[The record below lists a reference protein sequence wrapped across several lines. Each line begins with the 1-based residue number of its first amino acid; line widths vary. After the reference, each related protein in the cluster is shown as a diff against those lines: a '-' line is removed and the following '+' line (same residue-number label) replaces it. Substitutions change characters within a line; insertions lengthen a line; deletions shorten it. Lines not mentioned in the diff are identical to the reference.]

1 MLLGAVDLGSNSFRV
16 EIGRVDGDRIL
27 TQSYWKETIR
37 LAAGFDETGAIT
49 PEMQKRALEAL
60 ARFHERLAGLPP
72 AQVRAVG
79 TQAHREATKS
89 AEFLAKAETTL
100 GYPIG
105 ILSGHE
111 EARLVFKGCARTLP
125 PSSKKRLV
133 VDIGGATTEF
143 VIGQDLTAQAYESFH
158 VGCVNT
164 SIKFFQDGNL
174 TPEKFDKAVVAC
186 AADFSEV
193 EQTFGQHQFDEAY
206 GSAGTFGAVSDICVQ
221 LGWSDGEV
229 KLDHLER
236 LRAYLLQA
244 RNINNIEFP
253 GLKPD
258 RIEVIAGGLAVLIA
272 VYRTLGIRSMRPA
285 SGALRVGL
293 LYELLGSVQ
302 DRDTRDISVEGLIK
316 TSGISRNQAERVAN
330 LSIQFLNILAP
341 DSDPADLKRLRWSA
355 LLHEIGTTI
364 STSRYHRHGE
374 YIVSNAD
381 MPGFTR
387 TDQKY
392 MASLILAQ
400 RGRLSKVSEQL
411 HSSKFAVH
419 VLALRLAVIFA
430 HARKTI
436 QFPLMTVS
444 HGSKNSKNPNTTF
457 IKIEQ
462 SWLQEHPLTAY
473 LLQQEIE
480 HWQKVGKTIVLETF

>member
-37 LAAGFDETGAIT
+37 LAAGFDDSGAIT
-49 PEMQKRALEAL
+49 PDMQKRALDAL
-60 ARFHERLAGLPP
+60 ARFHERLAGLP
-72 AQVRAVG
+72 ATQVRAVG
-79 TQAHREATKS
+79 TQALREAKNS
-89 AEFLAKAETTL
+89 AEFLAKAEAAL

-125 PSSKKRLV
+125 PSSKKRLI
-133 VDIGGATTEF
+133 VDIGGASTEF
-143 VIGQDLTAQAYESFH
+143 VIGQELTAQAYESFH

-164 SIKFFQDGNL
+164 SIKFFKDGIL
-174 TPEKFDKAVVAC
+174 TPQKFEQAIVAC
-186 AADFSEV
+186 AAEFSER
-193 EQTFGQHQFDEAY
+193 ELRFSQCQFDEAY
-206 GSAGTFGAVSDICVQ
+206 GSAGTFGAISELCVQ
-221 LGWSDGEV
+221 LGWSDGAVCLE
-229 KLDHLER
+229 HLNK
-236 LRAYLLQA
+236 LQA
-244 RNINNIEFP
+244 RLIQAGKIDNIHFP
-253 GLKPD
+253 GIKAD
-258 RIEVIAGGLAVLIA
+258 RKEVIAGGLAVLIA

-285 SGALRVGL
+285 NGALRVGL
-293 LYELLGSVQ
+293 LYELLGVVQ
-302 DRDTRDISVEGLIK
+302 NRDTRDISVDGLIK
-316 TSGISRNQAERVAN
+316 TSGISRDHAERVAN
-330 LSIQFLNILAP
+330 LSVQFLNILAP

-374 YIVSNAD
+374 YIVNNAD
-381 MPGFTR
+381 MPGFSR

-400 RGRLSKVSEQL
+400 RGRLSKISEEL
-411 HSSKFAVH
+411 HSSKFAIH
-419 VLALRLAVIFA
+419 VLALRLAIIFA

-444 HGSKNSKNPNTTF
+444 HNTKNSNTTF

-462 SWLQEHPLTAY
+462 AWLQEHPLTAY